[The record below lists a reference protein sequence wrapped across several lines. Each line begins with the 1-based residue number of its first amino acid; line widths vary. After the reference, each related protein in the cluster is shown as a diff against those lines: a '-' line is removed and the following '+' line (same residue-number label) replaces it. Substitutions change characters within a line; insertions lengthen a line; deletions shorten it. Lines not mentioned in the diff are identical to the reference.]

1 MTAGGSA
8 GGCVLSEIAWRPHLA
23 PYQGGAPSCPCLAV
37 VKRPVFLWLLVV
49 SVNLQTFS
57 LISFHFSGSLRAI
70 ALFPSIPQDSLWAQ
84 DCPLRS
90 VPNCTALVGLVLC
103 LMSSKESEVCFKLT
117 LGQTLSFRKNK
128 AEWVFIY

>member
-8 GGCVLSEIAWRPHLA
+8 GGCVLSEIAWRPRSA

-37 VKRPVFLWLLVV
+37 VKRSVFLWLLVV
-49 SVNLQTFS
+49 SVNLRTFS

-70 ALFPSIPQDSLWAQ
+70 ALFPSIPQDSLWTQ
-84 DCPLRS
+84 DCSLWS

-103 LMSSKESEVCFKLT
+103 LKSSEESEVCFKLT
-117 LGQTLSFRKNK
+117 LGQTLNFRKSK
-128 AEWVFIY
+128 AEWVFVY